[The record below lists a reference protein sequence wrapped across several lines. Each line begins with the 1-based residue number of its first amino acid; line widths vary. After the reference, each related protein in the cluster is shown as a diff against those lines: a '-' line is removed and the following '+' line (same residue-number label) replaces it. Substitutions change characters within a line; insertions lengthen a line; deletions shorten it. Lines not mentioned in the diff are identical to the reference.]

1 MGGQVKDSEAGGRGG
16 RVHYFGIT
24 GNNELFGRLSL
35 IANADIVLNFVPVS
49 LRSAGQHINPLTV
62 VLQLLCLSTLR
73 LRSLSKAS
81 RPPRRRW
88 L

>member
-35 IANADIVLNFVPVS
+35 IANADIVLNFVPI
-49 LRSAGQHINPLTV
+49 LAE
-62 VLQLLCLSTLR
+62 CWSTY
-73 LRSLSKAS
+73 
-81 RPPRRRW
+81 
-88 L
+88 